1 MAEISNANLMRL
13 IARAEYGT
21 DTEEALFEL
30 RPLYVSFEES
40 VIERVLGLANKTLT
54 FTGADGTEITIDLNK
69 DGKVIGMELL

>member
-30 RPLYVSFEES
+30 QPLYISFEES

-54 FTGADGTEITIDLNK
+54 FTCADGTEITLDLNK
-69 DGKVIGMELL
+69 EGKVIGMELL